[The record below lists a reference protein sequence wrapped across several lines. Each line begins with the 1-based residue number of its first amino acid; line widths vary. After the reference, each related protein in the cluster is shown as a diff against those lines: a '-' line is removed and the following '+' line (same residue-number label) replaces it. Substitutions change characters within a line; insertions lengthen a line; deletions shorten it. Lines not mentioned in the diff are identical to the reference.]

1 MTEGSETDAGQ
12 PRPAPRKIDVTVP
25 PVIDDL
31 SDIADRDAFLHH
43 AGLVSAW
50 FEARPGSDVLAVTFD
65 NLSSIGEYDPPQPWL
80 RWRVEKAGV
89 SLLGIMATR
98 KDWYR
103 NPDTAALITALREAG
118 LFSRFRRVVFIGA
131 SMGGFAALAYLPLVP
146 GAAALA
152 FSPQSTLARNL
163 ARFDRRYR
171 YAARKWDWSSPDHL
185 DAAEAGCSGAEVT
198 LVYDPYVTEDRAH
211 ALRIAGP
218 GVRHLPVPLT
228 GHRAIRMIKEIGGL
242 QDLIEGVLSG
252 TLDIPAFY
260 RTFRARRGKAAWQRA
275 LIARLRDRGRAALVD
290 RALAALQKLHPEIPF
305 ARREAR
311 RIAQQSRPTP
321 PAQTDVPPPR
331 AESRILV
338 TEGNPAPPF
347 TGLILDLPDAILV
360 PEREGDAKLASGV
373 LRADGSYCDLSQGWI
388 RARKPIPAPT
398 LSPSETIGHLPG
410 THLFGGH
417 FRGHFGHFL
426 VESTARL
433 WALDHLPARPESI
446 LYLPY
451 RGEVGAIERAMEG
464 HDRFY
469 RLLGIDMPIRTFG
482 TPQRVERLFVPEL
495 GFGWS
500 ERYAGSPAYRAFMQ
514 QRLRA
519 AVKPEGSRKLYISRA
534 LLAAS
539 RGGVLGESVLE
550 ENLARAGY
558 EIFHPEKHPV
568 EVQIARYLA
577 ADRIV
582 ALDGSALHL
591 AAYVASPKTRVAMI
605 LRRSKANVADYQLQ
619 FRAFCGIV
627 PDVIDV
633 IRTDWVSG
641 DASRVDF
648 RSVGELDYPRLFK
661 ALAAQGYLT
670 KSFRPDLPG
679 KDRIA
684 ELLSDFAGRRGAEMR
699 PLRQGERHADE
710 EAAA

>member
-1 MTEGSETDAGQ
+1 MTDN
-12 PRPAPRKIDVTVP
+12 APQRSTARKVDVVVP
-25 PVIDDL
+25 PEVYDL
-31 SDIADRDAFLHH
+31 SDISTREAFLYR
-43 AGLVSAW
+43 AGLVDAW
-50 FEARPGSDVLAVTFD
+50 FEGKPGSDILAVTFD

-103 NPDTAALITALREAG
+103 NPDTAALIIALREAG
-118 LFSRFRRVVFIGA
+118 LFAQFRRVVFIGA

-152 FSPQSTLARNL
+152 FSPQSTLARKV
-163 ARFDRRYR
+163 APFEKRYR
-171 YAARKWDWSSPDHL
+171 YASRKWDWSSPDHL
-185 DAAEAGCSGAEVT
+185 DAAEAGRLGAEVT
-198 LVYDPYVTEDRAH
+198 LVYDPFVKEDHAH
-211 ALRIAGP
+211 ARRILGP
-218 GVRHLPVPLT
+218 GVRHVPVPLT
-228 GHRAIRMIKEIGGL
+228 GHRAIRQIKEIGGL
-242 QDLIEGVLSG
+242 QDLIEGVLTG
-252 TLDIPAFY
+252 TPDLAGFY
-260 RTFRARRGKAAWQRA
+260 RTFRARRTKIAWQRA
-275 LIARLRDRGRAALVD
+275 LIAELRARGHLSLVG
-290 RALAALQKLHPEIPF
+290 RALAALQRDYPESGY
-305 ARREAR
+305 AQREAR
-311 RIAQQSRPTP
+311 RMAKETRANKKLAPT
-321 PAQTDVPPPR
+321 VPPPG
-331 AESRILV
+331 EEQRIIV
-338 TEGNPAPPF
+338 QDGDPSPPF
-347 TGLILDLPDAILV
+347 AGLILDLPEAILV
-360 PEREGDAKLASGV
+360 PEREGDVKLASGV

-398 LSPSETIGHLPG
+398 LRSSDHVEVLPG

-433 WALDHLPARPESI
+433 WALDHLPVKPDSI

-451 RGEVGAIERAMEG
+451 RGEVGAIEKAMEG

-469 RLLGIDMPIRTFG
+469 RLLGIDIPIRTFG
-482 TPQRVERLFVPEL
+482 TPQRVGRLFVPEL

-500 ERYAGSPAYRAFMQ
+500 ERYAGSPAYRSFMQ

-519 AVKPEGSRKLYISRA
+519 AVAPDGAKKLYVSRA
-534 LLAAS
+534 QLAAS
-539 RGGVLGESVLE
+539 RGGVLGETVLE
-550 ENLARAGY
+550 QNLARAGY
-558 EIFHPEKHPV
+558 EIFHPEKHPLD
-568 EVQIARYLA
+568 VQIARYRA
-577 ADRIV
+577 AEKIV

-591 AAYVASPKTRVAMI
+591 AAYVANPGTRVAMI

-619 FRAFCGIV
+619 FRSFAGID

-641 DASRVDF
+641 DAARVDF
-648 RSVGELDYPRLFK
+648 RSVGELDFPRLFE
-661 ALAAQGYLT
+661 ALAAAGYLPKT
-670 KSFRPDLPG
+670 FHPKTPG
-679 KDRIA
+679 QDEIA
-684 ELLSDFAGRRGAEMR
+684 ALLEAFAGRRGGDMR

>member
-1 MTEGSETDAGQ
+1 MTEDSETDAGQ

-31 SDIADRDAFLHH
+31 SGIADRDTFLHH

-103 NPDTAALITALREAG
+103 NPDTAALITALRDAG
-118 LFSRFRRVVFIGA
+118 LFARFRRVVFVGA

-152 FSPQSTLARNL
+152 FSPQSTLSRSL
-163 ARFDRRYR
+163 APFERRYR

-185 DAAEAGCSGAEVT
+185 DAAVAGQSGAEIT
-198 LVYDPYVTEDRAH
+198 LVYDPFVAEDRAH
-211 ALRIAGP
+211 ARRIAGP

-228 GHRAIRMIKEIGGL
+228 GHRAIRQIKEIGGL
-242 QDLIEGVLSG
+242 QDLIEGILAGSPDVAG
-252 TLDIPAFY
+252 FY
-260 RTFRARRGKAAWQRA
+260 RSFRGRRKLLSWQRA
-275 LIARLRDRGRAALVD
+275 LIAELRARGRSGLAS
-290 RALAALQKLHPEIPF
+290 RALAALQRDYPETGF

-311 RIAQQSRPTP
+311 RLAKEAREQAP
-321 PAQTDVPPPR
+321 PQPPR
-331 AESRILV
+331 TAESRILV
-338 TEGNPAPPF
+338 TAGNPAPPF
-347 TGLILDLPDAILV
+347 SGLILDLPDAILV

-388 RARKPIPAPT
+388 RARKPIPAPS
-398 LSPSETIGHLPG
+398 LNPAETIGHLPG

-451 RGEVGAIERAMEG
+451 RGEVGAIERAIEG

-482 TPQRVERLFVPEL
+482 TPQRVDRLFVPEL

-519 AVKPEGSRKLYISRA
+519 AVRPEGGKSLYISRA
-534 LLAAS
+534 LLAAN
-539 RGGVLGESVLE
+539 RGGVLGETVLE
-550 ENLARAGY
+550 QNLARAGY
-558 EIFHPEKHPV
+558 EVFHPEKHPV

-591 AAYVASPKTRVAMI
+591 AAYVASRKTRVAMI

-619 FRAFCGIV
+619 FRSFCGID

-648 RSVGELDYPRLFK
+648 RSVGELDFPRLFK
-661 ALAAQGYLT
+661 ALAAGGYVP
-670 KSFRPDLPG
+670 KSFRPDLP
-679 KDRIA
+679 DRDQIA
-684 ELLSDFAGRRGAEMR
+684 ELLSAFAGRRGAEMR